1 MTNACHEIPSQYIST
16 GTPINNTNSLELK
29 STGTLLLNCSENPNS
44 KFTQDL
50 KKKVGPNKYK
60 NNRSVSAKRGK
71 RSMKKEKNRNSET
84 KKIDPGK
91 PRKINKFTSAAKNNL
106 GHKKLR
112 PPNSVISLVL
122 NLLAIASTSRKELVE
137 SKACA
142 INIQKLASIR
152 FDCPLTTH
160 IVSQCISTTVE

>member
-1 MTNACHEIPSQYIST
+1 MSIGI
-16 GTPINNTNSLELK
+16 PINNTSSLELK

-60 NNRSVSAKRGK
+60 NNKRVSAKKGK
-71 RSMKKEKNRNSET
+71 RSMKKEKKRNSET
-84 KKIDPGK
+84 KKMDPGN
-91 PRKINKFTSAAKNNL
+91 PRKISRFIRAAKNNF

-122 NLLAIASTSRKELVE
+122 NLLAMASTSKKELVE

-160 IVSQCISTTVE
+160 IVNQCISTTVE